1 MDDPQSGG
9 GRTVSNPEIEH
20 EQRHVDAAYEALDA
34 ARVAARSVV
43 DTYRDVERGGT
54 HQSRLERDAAIAV
67 TGRRLTQLRVGDA
80 QLAFGRLDLHDDR
93 LYVGRVAL
101 ADSQDEPI
109 LIDWRAPVAEPFYR
123 ATARHPM
130 GVVRRRHLVTRGRV
144 VTGLDDEVFDQDR
157 ADELG
162 LVVMGDG
169 ALLGSLDRART
180 GRMRDIVA
188 TIQADQDQAIR
199 APLAG
204 LGIVLGGPGT
214 GKTAVALHRAAY
226 LLYTHRA
233 VLAGPGVLLVGPN
246 TVFLRYIEQVLPS
259 LGEDGVV
266 LTTPSG
272 LDPRRRATSTDP
284 DRVAALKGD
293 VRMAALLVNALAD
306 RQRPLRKP
314 IAVPHAGHLLRISVG
329 DSQRIVGRARHRRGT
344 HNARRRWVARAVVDL
359 LFEQHRASITRAG
372 RGGVAP
378 PERIPTLGATAIEG
392 GEPGQTEAEARAAI
406 LSGEVPQWYREEFGQ
421 RMMRHPMVR
430 EALFRMWPDLSPEEL
445 LHDLLGS
452 PQLLARAARGVLSD
466 EEAALLRRR
475 RSESFSAVAWT
486 DADLLLL
493 DELVHPLGPRRDAKA
508 KRAAR
513 PTVDADALDVA
524 RRVVDEMGLRGQMSA
539 ADLAARFAAPDAAT
553 VLDPDDEP
561 REYGHVLVDEAQD
574 LTPMQWRALA
584 RRCPSGSMTLVGDF
598 GQVSRPG
605 ACANWTEVLSHLRQ
619 GRDVRRV
626 ELTVN
631 YRTPAEVMDVA
642 NRLLAVA
649 APDVTPTRAVRS
661 TGRAPAFLRVA
672 AGDLVARAAA
682 QARQGAAEEGTVAVV
697 APARLVPTL
706 VAELADVGARAS
718 GTEAL
723 DAPVAVLGADEVK
736 GLEFDVVVVVE
747 PAELAAEGVGER
759 PIAVGLRRLFVAVT
773 RSTRH
778 LVVVHASDL
787 PPGLAPTPASGGDGG
802 EEGIPEPP
810 VSRLVE
816 PDPVTAPA
824 EAQPAAAPPAAAP
837 TLPGPAD
844 VPTREL
850 PRIPPPP
857 PVPGT
862 LF

>member
-20 EQRHVDAAYEALDA
+20 EQRHVDAAYDALDA

-80 QLAFGRLDLHDDR
+80 QLAFGRLDLDDDR

-101 ADSQDEPI
+101 SDRDDEPI

-169 ALLGSLDRART
+169 ALMSSLDRART

-204 LGIVLGGPGT
+204 IGIVLGGPGT

-272 LDPRRRATSTDP
+272 LDPRRRATGTDP
-284 DRVAALKGD
+284 DRVAGLKGD
-293 VRMAALLVNALAD
+293 ARMATVLANALTD

-344 HNARRRWVARAVVDL
+344 HNARRRWVARALVDL

-372 RGGVAP
+372 RGGIAP
-378 PERIPTLGATAIEG
+378 PERIPTLGLGTAAIEG
-392 GEPGQTEAEARAAI
+392 GQPGQTEAEARAAI

-445 LHDLLGS
+445 LHDLFGS

-466 EEAALLRRR
+466 DEVSLLRRR
-475 RSESFSAVAWT
+475 RSESFGEVAWT

-508 KRAAR
+508 KRASR
-513 PTVDADALDVA
+513 PSVDADALDVA

-553 VLDPDDEP
+553 VLDPDEEP

-619 GRDVRRV
+619 GRDIRRV

-642 NRLLAVA
+642 NHLLAVA

-661 TGRAPAFLRVA
+661 TGRAPEFVRVA
-672 AGDLVARAAA
+672 HGDLVQAAAA
-682 QARQGAAEEGTVAVV
+682 QARRGAAEEGTVAVV
-697 APARLVPTL
+697 APARLVPAL
-706 VAELADVGARAS
+706 VAELADIGARAS
-718 GTEAL
+718 GNEAL

-747 PAELAAEGVGER
+747 PAELAAEGGGER
-759 PIAVGLRRLFVAVT
+759 PMTVGLRRLFVAVT

-778 LVVVHASDL
+778 LAVVHAGDL
-787 PPGLAPTPASGGDGG
+787 PPGLGPVGDGG
-802 EEGIPEPP
+802 HGVDDGRSELPTPP
-810 VSRLVE
+810 VE
-816 PDPVTAPA
+816 P
-824 EAQPAAAPPAAAP
+824 APPATARSAPEPAIAAADTP
-837 TLPGPAD
+837 TM
-844 VPTREL
+844 EL
-850 PRIPPPP
+850 PRVEPAGPTHT
-857 PVPGT
+857 PGT